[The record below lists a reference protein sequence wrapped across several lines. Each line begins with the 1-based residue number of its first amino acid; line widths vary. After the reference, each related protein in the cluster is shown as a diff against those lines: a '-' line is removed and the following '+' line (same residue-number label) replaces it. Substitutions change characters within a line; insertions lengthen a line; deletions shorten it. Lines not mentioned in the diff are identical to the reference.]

1 MCFIP
6 PSDRLLCYNEFGGTY
21 EMVLSSNPES
31 QNSVED
37 EVLRRLADETEL
49 VWDNFEKVDLEKLH
63 SNTEKGSTL
72 AIIHAS

>member
-1 MCFIP
+1 
-6 PSDRLLCYNEFGGTY
+6 
-21 EMVLSSNPES
+21 MVPSSNPES

-49 VWDNFEKVDLEKLH
+49 VWDNFEKVDLEELH